1 MPGVLDTLD
10 VAQALRGV
18 RFPEDQAAEI
28 AKAVGLAADRGD
40 HVTRDQLK
48 ADLAELRAN
57 LGSELV
63 GVRTDVAKLETRL
76 IRWLV
81 GVVLGAATL
90 SVAVV
95 AALLRFWLAGG

>member
-1 MPGVLDTLD
+1 MITAFFHVRNKIKIEPT
-10 VAQALRGV
+10 QAR
-18 RFPEDQAAEI
+18 RP
-28 AKAVGLAADRGD
+28 R
-40 HVTRDQLK
+40 HTRLK

-57 LGSELV
+57 LGSELA